1 MSEQVSSVL
10 RTLQHAR
17 FRSEYVFLNTVG
29 RRIVTNF
36 DMHFRKIVR
45 HAGLVDDHGKP
56 RFSVH
61 DLRRS
66 CATELLRRG
75 VNPKVVQKML
85 GHASIQTTMAH
96 YVGVSDKDLRDAV
109 KRFDKTG

>member
-1 MSEQVSSVL
+1 M
-10 RTLQHAR
+10 R
-17 FRSEYVFLNTVG
+17 
-29 RRIVTNF
+29 
-36 DMHFRKIVR
+36 
-45 HAGLVDDHGKP
+45 AGLVDGHNKP
-56 RFSVH
+56 RFSTH

-96 YVGVSDKDLRDAV
+96 YVGVSDKDMKDAV
-109 KRFDKTG
+109 KRLEKTG